1 MSAVCTRESQ
11 GGEVQPQEVVNGR
24 EQSNINND
32 AINDQD
38 APEKYAQ
45 AVLKWRVCESKV
57 SMVV

>member
-1 MSAVCTRESQ
+1 M
-11 GGEVQPQEVVNGR
+11 QPQEVVNGR